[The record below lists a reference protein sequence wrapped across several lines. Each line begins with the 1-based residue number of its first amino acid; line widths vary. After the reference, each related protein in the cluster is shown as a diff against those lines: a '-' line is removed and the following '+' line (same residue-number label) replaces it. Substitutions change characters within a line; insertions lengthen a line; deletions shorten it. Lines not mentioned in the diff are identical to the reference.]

1 MDVMFIILLGVLGL
15 ILLTMIL
22 GSFFTVETAQVAVI
36 TRFGKFLRV
45 ADPGL
50 NWKFPY
56 IDTVAGV
63 VSLRVNQISLTMETK
78 TKDNVFVT
86 IPISVQN
93 RVRPEKVF
101 DAYYK
106 LSDPTAQIKSYVEQV
121 ILGHVPGMTLDEVFA
136 SQSSIAAAV
145 KQELDADMATF
156 GFEIVNVLV
165 TDIVPDQKVKSAM
178 NDINAA
184 QREQVAANA
193 RGEAEKILVVKKA
206 EAESESKALQGQG
219 IANQRKAIIEGLQ
232 SSTVAGS
239 NWVFPANVTVALNAP
254 LGQVSGVTVDSHGN
268 VYLADLGNARIFAVS
283 PTGGIRIV
291 AGNGT
296 PGFSG
301 DGGPATAA
309 SLSSPYGMA
318 VDALGNLF
326 IADWGNA
333 RIRKVTPSGVITT
346 VAGGGTADPSRLRM
360 SPTSRPVPTS
370 KTQRVAWLPA
380 FCMPQEHFAG
390 IANSQPGNTTPGAH
404 RFWDDGGARACVRAR
419 EPAFRWRD

>member
-1 MDVMFIILLGVLGL
+1 MDSTYLIFLGAAALIVLIFVL
-15 ILLTMIL
+15 SIVF
-22 GSFFTVETAQVAVI
+22 GSFFTVNTAEVAVV

-50 NWKFPY
+50 NWKVPFF
-56 IDTVAGV
+56 DTISGT

-93 RVRPEKVF
+93 RVRPEKVY
-101 DAYYK
+101 DAFYK

-165 TDIVPDQKVKSAM
+165 TDIIPDAKVKSAM

-206 EAESESKALQGQG
+206 EAEAESKALQGQG

-232 SSTVAGS
+232 VSIEQFQKVVDGASSRDVMQL
-239 NWVFPANVTVALNAP
+239 VMVTQYFDTLKSIGESDKTNT
-254 LGQVSGVTVDSHGN
+254 LF
-268 VYLADLGNARIFAVS
+268 LA
-283 PTGGIRIV
+283 
-291 AGNGT
+291 
-296 PGFSG
+296 
-301 DGGPATAA
+301 
-309 SLSSPYGMA
+309 
-318 VDALGNLF
+318 
-326 IADWGNA
+326 
-333 RIRKVTPSGVITT
+333 
-346 VAGGGTADPSRLRM
+346 
-360 SPTSRPVPTS
+360 
-370 KTQRVAWLPA
+370 
-380 FCMPQEHFAG
+380 H
-390 IANSQPGNTTPGAH
+390 TPGAVKDVSEQILDSMLVAG
-404 RFWDDGGARACVRAR
+404 RSK
-419 EPAFRWRD
+419 E